1 MKNNLK
7 IKYYTIIEIMEYL
20 SIVNESNET
29 TKNYKTKPTEDLN
42 LYSIEDLRIEYIKI
56 RERERSDAAKYH
68 KKIVEERIKN
78 EPNYVFK
85 SKPRKTSP
93 NNAVDTLTK
102 DELIEKINRYRN
114 TRRKSN
120 NKNYHE
126 VIKQNDELYNNF
138 LNKCKKTTNTYYH
151 KNKDLSVSNN
161 SISCF

>member
-1 MKNNLK
+1 
-7 IKYYTIIEIMEYL
+7 MEYL
-20 SIVNESNET
+20 TIINDSNES
-29 TKNYKTKPTEDLN
+29 TKNYVTKPIEDLTS
-42 LYSIEDLRIEYIKI
+42 LSIEDLRIEYRKI

-85 SKPRKTSP
+85 SKPRKQSP
-93 NNAVDTLTK
+93 NNTVNTLTK
-102 DELIEKINRYRN
+102 EELLEKIDRYRN

-126 VIKQNDELYNNF
+126 VVKQNDELYTNF

-151 KNKDLSVSNN
+151 KNKALSVSNN